1 MCGRGPRPGPFSRG
15 EGGPT
20 LRKERSIRRTSVAL
34 RWIARLGGTAL
45 LVVFF
50 SQGTYEFSRLV
61 AQKWVYG
68 ERIFSAAFLGM
79 LLGTMVGW
87 RNDRLA
93 AALLMAGYVLTA
105 ATLFLAD
112 FARPMLGAD
121 AGAVAARLLPFLI
134 VGLVYARAG
143 RIRRVWD

>member
-1 MCGRGPRPGPFSRG
+1 
-15 EGGPT
+15 
-20 LRKERSIRRTSVAL
+20 
-34 RWIARLGGTAL
+34 
-45 LVVFF
+45 VFF